1 MSLAL
6 TKKRT
11 LKQFTRLS
19 LPVLL
24 LGLSTIP
31 AYAAS
36 CTNCFGISDLGNFQK
51 LVEQTGSL
59 PSTYS
64 LTTTSPSTGI
74 STTTDYTF
82 TNFADFQNQAVKL
95 QFVTEMK
102 GVLNFQGRPVTF
114 VSTKNQVTLTSAAI
128 PILNNQVFDNKN
140 GTSALTKL
148 QNYINAHLAEII
160 VQSNNGGLGNQA
172 GNPASHVS
180 QMSYYDSV
188 IDSNGVAAGNL
199 SGNSKV
205 LAAGDATTSTYKSR
219 FTANFRFANYSLDAT
234 SAQLYTLSLGYNWE
248 LGNGWGVLLNAP
260 FTYVETG
267 VGSNTNISYRV
278 SLGAGVRI
286 PVTNYLNLGRVKW
299 DIIPLFRVGGVGLGT
314 HLYDNTSVAYSG
326 GVQSNIGS
334 PLGYGFSAVMQ
345 NQYTYNTDTSLAN
358 QQLSNVNVRDIN
370 VHVYRNSVQLIKDFD
385 AQLFGKTITTSV
397 SAADVRFDNTQ
408 STKVDNQQEFGFNIG
423 LKGNGVAANLV
434 RLNMTYTKAPGYNDA
449 FSVNIGGSF

>member
-11 LKQFTRLS
+11 MKQFKRLS

-24 LGLSTIP
+24 LGLSTTSV
-31 AYAAS
+31 YAA
-36 CTNCFGISDLGNFQK
+36 NDVFKVADFLNFK
-51 LVEQTGSL
+51 SLVEQSGSV
-59 PSTYS
+59 PSTFS
-64 LTTTSPSTGI
+64 FNGSAT
-74 STTTDYTF
+74 TF
-82 TNFADFQNQAVKL
+82 TFTSFNDFYAHAQKL
-95 QFVTEMK
+95 SVTSIG

-114 VSTKNQVTLTSAAI
+114 NATKQNITLASTAI
-128 PILNNQVFDNKN
+128 PALN
-140 GTSALTKL
+140 GTFSSLSALQK
-148 QNYINAHLAEII
+148 YIDDHLAEII
-160 VQSNNGGLGNQA
+160 NQSNNGGLGNQA

-219 FTANFRFANYSLDAT
+219 FTANFRFANYTLDTT

-267 VGSNTNISYRV
+267 VGSNTNTSYRV

-358 QQLSNVNVRDIN
+358 QQLSNVTVRDIN
-370 VHVYRNSVQLIKDFD
+370 VHVYRNSIQLIKDFD

-397 SAADVRFDNTQ
+397 SVADVRFDNTQ
-408 STKVDNQQEFGFNIG
+408 ATKVDNQQEFGFNIG